1 LSLQVILGRCRLRPS
16 KYNRLLGTAVHCTLL
31 EAAMIPRILSALL
44 ILLVTS
50 SSWAQT
56 LDLVIRNGSVLDG
69 TGSPAQQVDIGIR
82 GDRVVL
88 IGKKIRQKAS
98 RVIDAH
104 GLIVAPGFIDPHTH
118 TFEDLSNPATSRND
132 AYLMQGVTTVATGN
146 DGSSP
151 LHIAD
156 ALHKWAQQGIGTNA
170 ALFIGQGTVRS
181 AVMGMSDAK
190 PTSEQMDSMKAL
202 VDRGMKDGAIG
213 MSTGLYYAPGSY
225 SSTEEVIA
233 LAKVAAADG
242 GIYDTHMRDEST
254 YNIGLLASVQETIRI
269 GREAQMPVMISHIKA
284 LGRDV
289 WGQSPQVIA
298 LVDAARAEGVRVT
311 ASQYPYDASG
321 TSVEAALIPR
331 WAEVGGSAALLQ
343 RIGDPAVRPRL
354 MAEMQKNLDR
364 RGGPESL
371 LMTAAPDKEFTG
383 KTLAKVAQQRGV
395 SPLEAALTIIQKGGA
410 DVASF
415 NMQQT
420 DIKNFMRQG
429 WVMTCSDGSPGHPR
443 KYGTFPEKLRKYV
456 FDEHVI
462 TLPFAIRS
470 STSLPAETLGLKD
483 RGLLK
488 TGYFADVVVFDPK
501 TIRARSTYEQ
511 PKLLATGVVYLVVNG
526 QLAIDAG
533 ALTNAHAGRPL
544 PHGPPAKL

>member
-1 LSLQVILGRCRLRPS
+1 
-16 KYNRLLGTAVHCTLL
+16 
-31 EAAMIPRILSALL
+31 
-44 ILLVTS
+44 
-50 SSWAQT
+50 
-56 LDLVIRNGSVLDG
+56 
-69 TGSPAQQVDIGIR
+69 
-82 GDRVVL
+82 
-88 IGKKIRQKAS
+88 
-98 RVIDAH
+98 
-104 GLIVAPGFIDPHTH
+104 
-118 TFEDLSNPATSRND
+118 
-132 AYLMQGVTTVATGN
+132 
-146 DGSSP
+146 
-151 LHIAD
+151 
-156 ALHKWAQQGIGTNA
+156 
-170 ALFIGQGTVRS
+170 LFIGQGSVRS

-190 PTSEQMDSMKAL
+190 PTAAQMDSMKAL
-202 VDRGMKDGAIG
+202 VDRGMKGGAIG

-233 LAKVAAADG
+233 LARVAAADG

-254 YNIGLLASVQETIRI
+254 YNIGLLASVRETIRI
-269 GREAQMPVMISHIKA
+269 GREAGIPVMISHIKA

-289 WGQSPQVIA
+289 WGQSSQVIA
-298 LVDAARAEGVRVT
+298 LVDEARAAGVGVT

-371 LMTAAPDKEFTG
+371 LMTASPDKEFVG
-383 KTLAKVAQQRGV
+383 KTLARVAQERDV
-395 SPLEAALTIIQKGGA
+395 SPIEAALTIIQKGGA

-420 DIKNFMRQG
+420 DIKNFMRQD

-456 FDEHVI
+456 FDERVI

-488 TGYFADVVVFDPK
+488 PGYFADVVVFDPK

-511 PKLLATGVVYLVVNG
+511 PKLLATGVVYLLVNG
-526 QLAIDAG
+526 QLAIDG
-533 ALTNAHAGRPL
+533 GELTNAHAGRPL
-544 PHGPPAKL
+544 PHVPRLHS

>member
-1 LSLQVILGRCRLRPS
+1 
-16 KYNRLLGTAVHCTLL
+16 L

-69 TGSPAQQVDIGIR
+69 SGSPAQQVDIGIR

-88 IGKKIRQKAS
+88 IGKNLRQKAS

-151 LHIAD
+151 LQIAD

-170 ALFIGQGTVRS
+170 ALFIGQGSVRS

-190 PTSEQMDSMKAL
+190 PTSAQMDSMKAL

-233 LAKVAAADG
+233 LAKVAAAAG

-269 GREAQMPVMISHIKA
+269 GREAHIPVMISHIKA

-371 LMTAAPDKEFTG
+371 LMTASPDKEFTG
-383 KTLAKVAQQRGV
+383 KTLAKIAQERGV
-395 SPLEAALTIIQKGGA
+395 SPIEAALTIIQKGGS

-420 DIKNFMRQG
+420 DIKNFMRQD

-511 PKLLATGVVYLVVNG
+511 PKLLATGVVYLLVNG

-533 ALTNAHAGRPL
+533 ELTNAHAGRPL
-544 PHGPPAKL
+544 PHGSPAKL

>member
-1 LSLQVILGRCRLRPS
+1 
-16 KYNRLLGTAVHCTLL
+16 
-31 EAAMIPRILSALL
+31 MIPKILSALL
-44 ILLVTS
+44 LLFLAIP
-50 SSWAQT
+50 SWAQN
-56 LDLVIRNGSVLDG
+56 LDLLIRNGSVLDG
-69 TGSPAQQVDIGIR
+69 SGSPFKQVDIGIR

-88 IGKKIRQKAS
+88 MGKNLRQKAK

-151 LHIAD
+151 VKIGD
-156 ALHKWAQQGIGTNA
+156 ALHKWTQQGIGTNA
-170 ALFIGQGTVRS
+170 ALFIGQGTVRD

-190 PTSEQMDSMKAL
+190 PTPAQMDSMKAL
-202 VDRGMKDGAIG
+202 VDRGMKEGAIG

-254 YNIGLLASVQETIRI
+254 YNIGLLAAVRETIRI

-284 LGRDV
+284 LGKDV
-289 WGQSPQVIA
+289 WGQSSQVIA
-298 LVDAARAEGVRVT
+298 LVDSARAEGVRVT

-321 TSVEAALIPR
+321 TSVEASLVPR
-331 WAEVGGSAALLQ
+331 WAEVGGSSALLQ
-343 RIGDPAVRPRL
+343 RISDPAVRPRL
-354 MAEMQKNLDR
+354 MAEMPKNLDR
-364 RGGPESL
+364 RGGPEAL
-371 LMTAAPDKEFTG
+371 LMTASPDKEFVG
-383 KTLAKVAQQRGV
+383 KVAKERGT
-395 SPLEAALTIIQKGGA
+395 SPIEAALVIIQKGGA

-415 NMQQT
+415 NMQQS
-420 DIKNFMRQG
+420 DIKNFMRQD
-429 WVMTCSDGSPGHPR
+429 WVMTCSDGSTGHPR

-483 RGLLK
+483 RGFLK
-488 TGYFADVVVFDPK
+488 VGYFADVVVFDPK
-501 TIRARSTYEQ
+501 TIRAQSTYEQ
-511 PKLLATGVVYLVVNG
+511 PKLLATGVVYLLVNG
-526 QLAIDAG
+526 KLAIDAG
-533 ALTNAHAGRPL
+533 KLTNAHAGRPL
-544 PHGPPAKL
+544 PHEAWNR

>member
-1 LSLQVILGRCRLRPS
+1 
-16 KYNRLLGTAVHCTLL
+16 
-31 EAAMIPRILSALL
+31 MIPRILSALF
-44 ILLVTS
+44 ILYMAS
-50 SSWAQT
+50 PSQAQS
-56 LDLVIRNGSVLDG
+56 LDLLIRNGSVLDG
-69 TGSPAQQVDIGIR
+69 SGSPAKQVDIGIR
-82 GDRVVL
+82 GDRIVL
-88 IGKKIRQKAS
+88 IGKSVGQNAK

-151 LHIAD
+151 IQIAD
-156 ALHKWAQQGIGTNA
+156 ALDKWARQGIGTNA
-170 ALFIGQGTVRS
+170 ALFIGQGSVRD

-190 PTSEQMDSMKAL
+190 PTPAQMDSMMAL

-254 YNIGLLASVQETIRI
+254 YNIGLLASVRETIRI
-269 GREAQMPVMISHIKA
+269 GREAHMPVMISHIKA

-298 LVDAARAEGVRVT
+298 LVDEARADGVRVT

-321 TSVEAALIPR
+321 TSVEASLIPR

-343 RIGDPAVRPRL
+343 RIGDPSVRPRL

-364 RGGPESL
+364 RGGPGSL
-371 LMTAAPDKEFTG
+371 LLTASPDKEFVG
-383 KTLAKVAQQRGV
+383 KTLAKIAQERGV
-395 SPLEAALTIIQKGGA
+395 PPIEAALVVIQRGGA

-415 NMQQT
+415 NMQES
-420 DIKNFMRQG
+420 DMRNFMRQD

-443 KYGTFPEKLRKYV
+443 KYGTFPFKLRKYV

-511 PKLLATGVVYLVVNG
+511 PTLLATGVVYLLVNG

-533 ALTNAHAGRPL
+533 QLTNAHAGRPL
-544 PHGPPAKL
+544 PHGSPAKL

>member
-1 LSLQVILGRCRLRPS
+1 MLQ
-16 KYNRLLGTAVHCTLL
+16 KYPARLLRAHKHLAALPETAT
-31 EAAMIPRILSALL
+31 IPKILSALL
-44 ILLVTS
+44 LLVLAS
-50 SSWAQT
+50 PSWAQN
-56 LDLVIRNGSVLDG
+56 LDLLIRNGSVLDG
-69 TGSPAQQVDIGIR
+69 SGSPAKQVDIGIR

-88 IGKKIRQKAS
+88 IGKNLRQKAS
-98 RVIDAH
+98 RVLDAH

-118 TFEDLSNPATSRND
+118 TFDDLSNPATSRND

-151 LHIAD
+151 IKIGD
-156 ALHKWAQQGIGTNA
+156 ALHKWSQQGIGTNA
-170 ALFIGQGTVRS
+170 ALFIGQGSVRE

-190 PTSEQMDSMKAL
+190 PTPPQVDSMKAL
-202 VDRGMKDGAIG
+202 VDRGMKEGAIG

-254 YNIGLLASVQETIRI
+254 YNIGLLAAVRETIRI
-269 GREAQMPVMISHIKA
+269 GREAHMPVMISHIKA
-284 LGRDV
+284 LGKDV

-298 LVDAARAEGVRVT
+298 LVDSARAEGVRVT

-321 TSVEAALIPR
+321 TSVEASLVPR
-331 WAEVGGSAALLQ
+331 WAEVGGSSALLQ
-343 RIGDPAVRPRL
+343 RISDPAVRPRL
-354 MAEMQKNLDR
+354 IAEMQKNLDR

-371 LMTAAPDKEFTG
+371 LMTAAPDKEFVG
-383 KTLAKVAQQRGV
+383 KTLARIAKEQST
-395 SPLEAALTIIQKGGA
+395 SPIEAALIIIQKGGA

-415 NMQQT
+415 NMRQS
-420 DIKNFMRQG
+420 DIKNFMRQD
-429 WVMTCSDGSPGHPR
+429 WVMTCSDGSTGHPR
-443 KYGTFPEKLRKYV
+443 KYGTFPEKIRKYV

-470 STSLPAETLGLKD
+470 STSLPAETLGLKN

-488 TGYFADVVVFDPK
+488 VGYFADVVVFDPK
-501 TIRARSTYEQ
+501 TIRAQSTYEH
-511 PKLLATGVVYLVVNG
+511 PKLLATGVVYLLVNG
-526 QLAIDAG
+526 KLAVDAG
-533 ALTNAHAGRPL
+533 KLTNAQAGRPL
-544 PHGPPAKL
+544 PHGSPAKL

>member
-1 LSLQVILGRCRLRPS
+1 
-16 KYNRLLGTAVHCTLL
+16 
-31 EAAMIPRILSALL
+31 MIPRILSALL
-44 ILLVTS
+44 LLYAAS
-50 SSWAQT
+50 PSRAQK

-69 TGSPAQQVDIGIR
+69 SGSPAQQVDIGIR

-88 IGKKIRQKAS
+88 IGKNLTQKAS

-104 GLIVAPGFIDPHTH
+104 GLVVAPGFVDPHTH
-118 TFEDLSNPATSRND
+118 TFEDLSNPVTSRND

-151 LHIAD
+151 LQIGD
-156 ALHKWAQQGIGTNA
+156 ALHKWTQQGIGTNA

-190 PTSEQMDSMKAL
+190 PTSEQMESMKAL

-213 MSTGLYYAPGSY
+213 LSTGLYYAPGSY

-254 YNIGLLASVQETIRI
+254 YNIGLLASVRETIRI
-269 GREAQMPVMISHIKA
+269 GREAHMPVMISHVKS
-284 LGRDV
+284 LGREV
-289 WGQSPQVIA
+289 WGQSSQVIA
-298 LVDAARAEGVRVT
+298 LIDEARAAGVRVT

-331 WAEVGGSAALLQ
+331 WAEVGGQEALLQ

-354 MAEMQKNLDR
+354 VAEMQKNLDR

-371 LMTAAPDKEFTG
+371 LMTAAPDQEFIG
-383 KTLAKVAQQRGV
+383 KTLAKIAHERGV
-395 SPLEAALTIIQKGGA
+395 SPVEAALTIIQKGGA

-415 NMQQT
+415 NMQAS
-420 DIKNFMRQG
+420 DIQNFMRQD

-443 KYGTFPEKLRKYV
+443 KYGTFPLKLRKYV

-501 TIRARSTYEQ
+501 TIGARSTYQQ
-511 PKLLATGVVYLVVNG
+511 PNLLATGVLFLLVNG
-526 QLAIDAG
+526 QLAIDGG
-533 ALTNAHAGRPL
+533 ALTKVHAGRAL
-544 PHGPPAKL
+544 PHGSPAKL

>member
-1 LSLQVILGRCRLRPS
+1 
-16 KYNRLLGTAVHCTLL
+16 L
-31 EAAMIPRILSALL
+31 EAVVIPRILSALL
-44 ILLVTS
+44 ILYLAS
-50 SSWAQT
+50 PSWAQN
-56 LDLVIRNGSVLDG
+56 LDLVIRNGSVFDG
-69 TGSPAQQVDIGIR
+69 SGSPAQQVDIGIR

-88 IGKKIRQKAS
+88 IGKNLTQKAR

-104 GLIVAPGFIDPHTH
+104 GLVVAPGFIDPHTH
-118 TFEDLSNPATSRND
+118 TFEDLSSPATSRND

-151 LHIAD
+151 LKIAD
-156 ALHKWAQQGIGTNA
+156 ALHMWGQQGIGTNA
-170 ALFIGQGTVRS
+170 ALFIGQGSVRS
-181 AVMGMSDAK
+181 AVMGLSDAK
-190 PTSEQMDSMKAL
+190 PTPAQMDSMKAL

-254 YNIGLLASVQETIRI
+254 YNIGLLASVLETIRI
-269 GREAQMPVMISHIKA
+269 GRDAHIPVMISHIKA

-289 WGQSPQVIA
+289 WGQSSQVIA
-298 LVDAARAEGVRVT
+298 LVDEARAAGVRVT
-311 ASQYPYDASG
+311 ASEYPYDASG

-343 RIGDPAVRPRL
+343 RIGDSSARPHL

-371 LMTAAPDKEFTG
+371 LMTASPDKEFVG
-383 KTLAKVAQQRGV
+383 KTLARIAQERGV
-395 SPLEAALTIIQKGGA
+395 SPIEAALTIIQKGGA

-415 NMQQT
+415 NMQQA
-420 DIKNFMRQG
+420 DIKNFMRQD

-456 FDEHVI
+456 FDEQVI

-488 TGYFADVVVFDPK
+488 PGYFADVVVFDPK

-511 PKLLATGVVYLVVNG
+511 PKLLATGVVFLLVNG
-526 QLAIDAG
+526 QLAIDG
-533 ALTNAHAGRPL
+533 GELTNAHAGRPL
-544 PHGPPAKL
+544 PHGVPAKL

>member
-1 LSLQVILGRCRLRPS
+1 
-16 KYNRLLGTAVHCTLL
+16 
-31 EAAMIPRILSALL
+31 MIPRILSALVFL
-44 ILLVTS
+44 YLAS
-50 SSWAQT
+50 STWAQS
-56 LDLVIRNGSVLDG
+56 LDLLIRNGSVLDG
-69 TGSPAQQVDIGIR
+69 SGSPANQVDIGIR

-88 IGKKIRQKAS
+88 IGKNLSEKAS

-104 GLIVAPGFIDPHTH
+104 GLIVAPGFVDPHTH
-118 TFEDLSNPATSRND
+118 TFDDLSNPATSRND

-151 LHIAD
+151 LQIGD
-156 ALHKWAQQGIGTNA
+156 ALRKWAQQGIGTNA
-170 ALFIGQGTVRS
+170 ALFIGQGSVRD

-190 PTSEQMDSMKAL
+190 PTPAQIDSMKAL
-202 VDRGMKDGAIG
+202 VDRGMKEGAIG

-254 YNIGLLASVQETIRI
+254 YNIGLLASVRETIRI
-269 GREAQMPVMISHIKA
+269 GREAHMPVMISHIKA

-343 RIGDPAVRPRL
+343 RIADPAVRPRL
-354 MAEMQKNLDR
+354 VSEMQKNLDR
-364 RGGPESL
+364 RGGPEAL
-371 LMTAAPDKEFTG
+371 LMTAAPDKEFVG
-383 KTLAKVAQQRGV
+383 KTLAKVAQERGAT
-395 SPLEAALTIIQKGGA
+395 PIEAALTIIQKGGA

-415 NMQQT
+415 NMQQA
-420 DIKNFMRQG
+420 DMKNVMRQD
-429 WVMTCSDGSPGHPR
+429 WVMTCSDGSTGHPR

-488 TGYFADVVVFDPK
+488 TGYFADIVVFDPK
-501 TIRARSTYEQ
+501 TIRAQSTYEQ
-511 PKLLATGVVYLVVNG
+511 PKLLATGVVYLLVNG
-526 QLAIDAG
+526 QIAIDRG
-533 ALTNAHAGRPL
+533 ELTNAHAGRPL
-544 PHGPPAKL
+544 PHLAPGKP